1 MKKIKRFIWLIIIIL
16 ILFFVGKFWWNSQ
29 FDAVSSSKTEKVIV
43 VSRGESFNQ
52 VADKLKTENLIK
64 STWAFKI
71 KAKQPQYADKLEPG
85 TFKLS
90 ESLSVDQILKVITSS
105 PLDTWVTLLE
115 GWRVE
120 EMAQKLNSEL
130 GIENSEFLKS
140 AEEGYMFPDT
150 YLFPKGYSGAQI
162 AKRLKDTFEE
172 RYTSELKAKIKAQ
185 GLTEKQ
191 GVILASIVER
201 EARSY
206 EVRQK
211 VASILLKR
219 FKIGM
224 GLNADATVQYALV
237 SKGSQKTPTDG
248 WWKKR
253 IFYEDLEIESPY
265 NTYIHAGLPPA
276 PICNPS
282 ASSLKAVAD
291 ATSTPYLYYFHD
303 TEGNSY
309 YAKTLEEHNINVENH
324 R

>member
-1 MKKIKRFIWLIIIIL
+1 MKKIKRIIWLIAILL
-16 ILFFVGKFWWNSQ
+16 ILFFMGRWWWNGQ
-29 FDAVSSSKTEKVIV
+29 FSAVSSDKTEKVFV
-43 VSRGESFNQ
+43 VSKGESFNQ
-52 VADKLKTENLIK
+52 VADKLKAENLIK
-64 STWAFKI
+64 SAWAFKLQ
-71 KAKQPQYADKLEPG
+71 AKDPKYANKLEPG

-90 ESLSVDQILKVITSS
+90 ESLSVDQILKVLTSS

-172 RYTSELKAKIKAQ
+172 RYTPELKAKIKAQ

-206 EVRQK
+206 EVRK
-211 VASILLKR
+211 MVASILLKR

-224 GLNADATVQYALV
+224 GLNVDASIQYALV
-237 SKGSQKTPTDG
+237 PKGSENPPAGG
-248 WWKKR
+248 WWKKQ
-253 IFYEDLEIESPY
+253 ITYEDLKIDSPY
-265 NTYIHAGLPPA
+265 NTYIHSGLPPT

-282 ASSLKAVAD
+282 LSSLKAVAE
-291 ATSTPYLYYFHD
+291 ATSTPYVYYFHD

>member
-1 MKKIKRFIWLIIIIL
+1 MKKIKRFIWLIVVIL
-16 ILFFVGKFWWNSQ
+16 ILFFMGKLLWENQ
-29 FDAVSSSKTEKVIV
+29 FYGVSSDKTQKVFV
-43 VSRGESFNQ
+43 VNKGESFNQ
-52 VADKLKTENLIK
+52 VADKLKEQNLIK
-64 STWAFKI
+64 STWAFKLR
-71 KAKQPQYADKLEPG
+71 AKQPKYVDKLEPG
-85 TFKLS
+85 TFKIS

-120 EMAQKLNSEL
+120 EMAQKLSSEL
-130 GIENSEFLKS
+130 GVDSSDFLKY

-162 AKRLKDTFEE
+162 AERLKDTFDEKF
-172 RYTSELKAKIKAQ
+172 TAELKAKIKAQ
-185 GLTEKQ
+185 GLTEEQ

-201 EARSY
+201 EARSG
-206 EVRQK
+206 EVRK
-211 VASILLKR
+211 MVASILLKR

-224 GLNADATVQYALV
+224 GLNADATIQYALV
-237 SKGSQKTPTDG
+237 PKGTENAPVDG

-253 IFYEDLEIESPY
+253 ILYEDLKIDSPY
-265 NTYIHAGLPPA
+265 NTYIHSGFPPA

-282 ASSLKAVAD
+282 LSSLNAVAG

-309 YAKTLEEHNINVENH
+309 YAKTLEEHNQNIENH